1 MGRVIIYCSSLFQVL
16 NYIIMQTTL
25 TIQQRKKRI
34 LPAIAENKLLRYF
47 NFVALY
53 FAQGVPEGM
62 LALGI
67 PAWMA
72 MNGKTPGEISAFA
85 IIIVLPWSFKFIAA
99 PLMDRY
105 TYLPMGRKR
114 PWVLLGQLGLVL
126 SCIYMA
132 YIPDPLNNLNQLM
145 LAAFFV
151 SCFGALQ
158 DIATD
163 GMAVDLIPGD
173 QQAKANG
180 LMWGA
185 KVIGI
190 SVSLAG
196 CSFILNVYDFK
207 TTMLVVAVAIG
218 IIMLVPAFLRERNG
232 EKLIPWSKGKA
243 STETK
248 NLQLNNWQSIFKSLY
263 KVFTLRNSLLIAL
276 MLFICQGATKYM
288 STLLPIFTVKE
299 LAWTNIEYSN
309 YYATAKLFGGILG
322 MIIGGILIDKY
333 GKKQMINIYFFSF
346 ILFIT
351 LFSFSKMYWTDKNF
365 IFSFMIVQ
373 NTIFTLNSIAVF
385 AVAMQ
390 CCWKKISA
398 SQFTLYMTIA
408 NMGQMTF
415 AAFIGPMTENF
426 NWQVSLFA
434 FAGFITLAW
443 IVLQFVN
450 IDKQIQQVIDLEK
463 SKLENKESGA
473 QLSAV

>member
-1 MGRVIIYCSSLFQVL
+1 
-16 NYIIMQTTL
+16 MQTTL
-25 TIQQRKKRI
+25 TIQQRKKNI
-34 LPAIAENKLLRYF
+34 FPALSENKILRYF

-53 FAQGVPEGM
+53 FAQGIPEGM

-114 PWVLLGQLGLVL
+114 PWVLVGQLGLVL
-126 SCIYMA
+126 SCINMA
-132 YIPDPLNNLNQLM
+132 FVPDPLNNLNQLM
-145 LAAFFV
+145 IAAFFV
-151 SCFGALQ
+151 SCFGAFQ
-158 DIATD
+158 DIATA
-163 GMAVDLIPGD
+163 GMAVDLRPGD

-190 SVSLAG
+190 SVSLAA
-196 CSFILNVYDFK
+196 CSLILNIYDFK
-207 TTMLVVAVAIG
+207 TAMLSVAVAIG
-218 IIMLVPAFLRERNG
+218 IIMLVPAFLRERKG
-232 EKLIPWSKGKA
+232 EKLAPWSKGKA
-243 STETK
+243 SSETK
-248 NLQLNNWQSIFKSLY
+248 NLQLNNWQALFKSLY

-288 STLLPIFTVKE
+288 GTILPIFTVKE
-299 LAWTNIEYSN
+299 LGWTNIEYSN
-309 YYATAKLFGGILG
+309 YYASAKLIGVILG
-322 MIIGGILIDKY
+322 IIIGGILIDKY
-333 GKKQMINIYFFSF
+333 SKNQMITIYFFSF
-346 ILFIT
+346 ILFISF
-351 LFSFSKMYWTDKNF
+351 FSFSTMYWADKNF
-365 IFSFMIVQ
+365 VFAFMIVQ

-415 AAFIGPMTENF
+415 ASFIGPMTDNF
-426 NWQVSLFA
+426 NWQISLFV
-434 FAGFITLAW
+434 FAGFIAMAW

-450 IDKQIQQVIDLEK
+450 IDKQIQQVKHLDKSDLENEEK
-463 SKLENKESGA
+463 VAKVA
-473 QLSAV
+473 